1 MLKVKEL
8 IKCLREHDPDSR
20 VRVFIPEIM
29 YEDSAGDVFTTVS
42 HIVPQDSGAVEIYY
56 YPKEVVEDFKME
68 ELPTRHQ
75 VLLQLLQNATRENG

>member
-20 VRVFIPEIM
+20 VRVFIPETM

-42 HIVPQDSGAVEIYY
+42 HVVSQDIEHPEVEEFSGAVVEIYC
-56 YPKEVVEDFKME
+56 YPKGE
-68 ELPTRHQ
+68 
-75 VLLQLLQNATRENG
+75 G